1 MKTLKY
7 HTFLIKYS
15 KFNWDLKNPWF
26 NLKYGEVLNKY
37 TITLKNT
44 VEYDIIQQLR
54 TKMLMKQENISLK
67 KKTKIK
73 WNE

>member
-7 HTFLIKYS
+7 HTFLVKYS
-15 KFNWDLKNPWF
+15 KVNWDLKNPWF

-54 TKMLMKQENISLK
+54 TENVDETGNYLIEEE
-67 KKTKIK
+67 
-73 WNE
+73 NQN

>member
-15 KFNWDLKNPWF
+15 KVNWDLKNPWF
-26 NLKYGEVLNKY
+26 NLKHGEVLNKY

-54 TKMLMKQENISLK
+54 TKNVDGTGKYPIEEENQ
-67 KKTKIK
+67 
-73 WNE
+73 N

>member
-7 HTFLIKYS
+7 HTLLIKYS

-54 TKMLMKQENISLK
+54 TENVDETGNYLIEEE
-67 KKTKIK
+67 
-73 WNE
+73 NQN

>member
-1 MKTLKY
+1 M
-7 HTFLIKYS
+7 
-15 KFNWDLKNPWF
+15 F

-54 TKMLMKQENISLK
+54 TKNVDETGNYLIEEENQ
-67 KKTKIK
+67 
-73 WNE
+73 N

>member
-15 KFNWDLKNPWF
+15 KVNWDLKNSWF

-44 VEYDIIQQLR
+44 VEYDISQQLR
-54 TKMLMKQENISLK
+54 TKNVDETGNYFIEEENQ
-67 KKTKIK
+67 
-73 WNE
+73 N

>member
-54 TKMLMKQENISLK
+54 TKNVDETGKYLIEEENQ
-67 KKTKIK
+67 
-73 WNE
+73 N